1 MKKSLKGKTLELQWS
16 RHKNDLIVIYYII
29 VIVIIVYLLLSRVLH
44 IIVVVIRL
52 AVEKLLSETKR
63 NKMRA
68 DRQGASGWYLYLLSN
83 SQLPSLSLSLP
94 PSCVGMISHGL
105 RQTRGLPG
113 QS

>member
-1 MKKSLKGKTLELQWS
+1 MKKSLKGKTLKLQWS
-16 RHKNDLIVIYYII
+16 RHKNDSIVIYYI
-29 VIVIIVYLLLSRVLH
+29 IVIIVYLLLSRVLH
-44 IIVVVIRL
+44 IVVVVIRL